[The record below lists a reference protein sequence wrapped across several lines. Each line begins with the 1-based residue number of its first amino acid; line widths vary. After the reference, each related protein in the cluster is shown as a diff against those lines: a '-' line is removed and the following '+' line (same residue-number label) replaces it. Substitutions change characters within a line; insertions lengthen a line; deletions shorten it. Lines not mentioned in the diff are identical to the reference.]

1 MPICVMIAIARKRS
15 MTAPRWVVKSSNRVT
30 LSWSD
35 SRSRWWAFGRYEGTC
50 GSPLPQS
57 SHRQQWWWGM
67 RGSSQGHPVEISEF
81 ISYCEAMGG
90 SPQRLSAALLVDELY
105 WMRLTA
111 AMIIKII
118 VGL

>member
-1 MPICVMIAIARKRS
+1 M
-15 MTAPRWVVKSSNRVT
+15 
-30 LSWSD
+30 
-35 SRSRWWAFGRYEGTC
+35 
-50 GSPLPQS
+50 
-57 SHRQQWWWGM
+57 
-67 RGSSQGHPVEISEF
+67 EISEF